1 MPWSRLLRINDPL
14 LCRTA
19 FLDSDFETFPTAR
32 GDFRV
37 DIIQVHLN
45 RLRIVRY
52 RLSLPQVSAIT
63 IKPDRRVIGFL
74 TETPSPA
81 AYYRGT
87 KILPCDVVVNKSD
100 VAHQRTEADLSGGS
114 MSLPVDE
121 LNTELEAVIGCD
133 FPEKLDSTVVRPSPL
148 LMSRLLELHKGVGQ
162 LAHDN
167 PGILELSEVR
177 RALEKQLIH
186 LMIRCLAE
194 GAGIETTTRG
204 RRRNAIIARFE
215 DFLAEHPDRP
225 LYLCEICVGIGVAER
240 TLRATCQEH
249 LGMGPIRFLTL
260 RRMHLVRRAL
270 VHAEPTETTV
280 TRVVTDHGFWELGRF
295 SVAYRTLFGESP
307 SDTLRRPAEAT
318 EIYLKPPS
326 PLPIDIGAEQLRTT
340 LRLVGVR

>member
-19 FLDSDFETFPTAR
+19 FLDSNFETFPTAK
-32 GDFRV
+32 GDFQV

-45 RLRIVRY
+45 RLRMIRF

-63 IKPDRRVIGFL
+63 IQPDRRVIGFL
-74 TETPSPA
+74 TSSPSPA

-87 KILPCDVVVNKSD
+87 KISPCDIVVNKSD
-100 VAHQRTEADLSGGS
+100 VAHQRTEADLSGGA

-121 LNTELEAVIGCD
+121 LNTELEAVIGCN
-133 FPEKLDSTVVRPSPL
+133 FLEKLDSAVVRPSPM
-148 LMSRLLELHKGVGQ
+148 LMSRLLELHKAVGQ
-162 LAHDN
+162 LAHDS
-167 PGILELSEVR
+167 PEILELPEVR

-194 GAGIETTTRG
+194 GAAIETTTGG
-204 RRRNAIIARFE
+204 RRRHAIIARFE
-215 DFLAEHPDRP
+215 SFLAEHPDRP
-225 LYLCEICVGIGVAER
+225 LYLSEICAGIGVAER
-240 TLRATCQEH
+240 TLRATCEEH

-280 TRVVTDHGFWELGRF
+280 TRVATDHGFWELGRF
-295 SVAYRTLFGESP
+295 SVAYRALFGESP
-307 SDTLRRPAEAT
+307 SDTLRRPAEGP
-318 EIYLKPPS
+318 EFCLQPPS
-326 PLPIDIGAEQLRTT
+326 LPINIGAGQLRTT
-340 LRLVGVR
+340 LRLVGAR